1 MKLPFKSQ
9 RDVFSSTVRPSQT
22 SRDAVPIAWTRRDF
36 LHASIG
42 IGIGIGATAL
52 SSSALAIGPRSDIGI
67 GHLRQ
72 GPTWDH
78 RPEALRRL
86 LWETGKRTSIQVARD
101 ATVVVPDDIEL
112 FYQPLLVWT
121 GSGETPPM
129 SMAIRNRLARHLR
142 FGGMLWIDAPS
153 PTDPFALAARDEL
166 TRLFPKE
173 GLLPLPTDH
182 VLFRSYFLLDKVLG
196 RNDAQKEAHAILLAE
211 RLAVLVT
218 ECDVLG
224 AYERD
229 RFGTWRFDCAPGGDE
244 QREQA
249 FRFGV
254 NVVMYATC
262 LDYKADQVHIP
273 FIMKK
278 TRR

>member
-1 MKLPFKSQ
+1 MPIRRRAFLAGLAGAPLALTSLGAARARAIGERSQ
-9 RDVFSSTVRPSQT
+9 V
-22 SRDAVPIAWTRRDF
+22 
-36 LHASIG
+36 G
-42 IGIGIGATAL
+42 IGQ
-52 SSSALAIGPRSDIGI
+52 
-67 GHLRQ
+67 LRH
-72 GPTWDH
+72 GGTWDS

-86 LWETGKRTSIQVARD
+86 LWETGKRTSIHVARD
-101 ATVVVPDDIEL
+101 AAVVSADDEEL
-112 FYQPLLVWT
+112 FWQPLLVLT
-121 GSGETPPM
+121 GEGAFPALTESQR
-129 SMAIRNRLARHLR
+129 ARLARHLR

-153 PTDPFALAARDEL
+153 PGDAFADSARREVAAL
-166 TRLFPKE
+166 LPKE
-173 GLLPLPTDH
+173 ELKPLDKEH
-182 VLFRSYFLLDKVLG
+182 VLFKSYFLQDGAVG
-196 RNDAQKEAHAILLAE
+196 RTTDERRVFGASLSD

-229 RFGTWRFDCAPGGDE
+229 RFGTWRFECVPDGE
-244 QREQA
+244 RQRERA

-254 NVVMYATC
+254 NVMMYATC

>member
-1 MKLPFKSQ
+1 MNSPFKSPQ
-9 RDVFSSTVRPSQT
+9 GRAASSMHA
-22 SRDAVPIAWTRRDF
+22 SRVARCSNEQAWTRRDF
-36 LHASIG
+36 AKACVAL
-42 IGIGIGATAL
+42 GATAFVGN
-52 SSSALAIGPRSDIGI
+52 AHAIGPRSEVGI
-67 GHLRQ
+67 GQLRQ
-72 GPTWDH
+72 GANWDH

-101 ATVVVPDDIEL
+101 ATPVAPDDIEI

-121 GSGETPPM
+121 GSGELAAL
-129 SMAIRNRLARHLR
+129 SSDIRNRIARHLR

-153 PTDPFALAARDEL
+153 PSDPFALAAREEL

-173 GLLPLPTDH
+173 TLSPLPNDH
-182 VLFRSYFLLDKVLG
+182 VLFRSYFLLEKVLG
-196 RNDAQKEAHAILLAE
+196 RNDEQKEAHAILLSE

-218 ECDVLG
+218 ENDMLG

-229 RFGTWRFDCAPGGDE
+229 RFGTWRFDCVPGGE
-244 QREQA
+244 AQREQS

-254 NVVMYATC
+254 NVMMYATC

>member
-1 MKLPFKSQ
+1 MKPPSQ
-9 RDVFSSTVRPSQT
+9 RSFGAPTRVTPASRSSRQ
-22 SRDAVPIAWTRRDF
+22 REKYGFTRRRF
-36 LHASIG
+36 IEGCLGVS
-42 IGIGIGATAL
+42 GACFSGA
-52 SSSALAIGPRSDIGI
+52 ALAIGPRSEIGI
-67 GHLRQ
+67 GQLRQ
-72 GPTWDH
+72 GAAWDH

-101 ATVVVPDDIEL
+101 ATPVSPADAEM

-121 GSGETPPM
+121 GSGEATSLSPELR
-129 SMAIRNRLARHLR
+129 SRISRHLR

-153 PTDPFALAARDEL
+153 PDDPFAVAAREEL
-166 TRLFPKE
+166 TQLFPKE
-173 GLLPLPTDH
+173 ALAPLSGEH
-182 VLFRSYFLLDKVLG
+182 VLFRSYFLLNEVVG
-196 RNDAQKEAHAILLAE
+196 RNDLAKSVHAITLSE
-211 RLAVLVT
+211 RLAVVLT

-229 RFGTWRFDCAPGGDE
+229 RFGTWRFDCVPNGDG

-254 NVVMYATC
+254 NVMMYATC